1 MHLRWRLILILLLLT
16 AVSFWI
22 LYQLEEDD
30 TGQSRAP
37 ETIPDYT
44 MSNLNSL
51 NMNAAGEPKT
61 RLRADFMAHF
71 ESKDE
76 TELTNPMLEVFR
88 PDKEPLYVRADQGWV
103 TSGNEVILL
112 QGNVRFWEK
121 DSNGQ
126 LVLEVTTSEA
136 RVYPER
142 DYAETDK
149 PATLSTTKT
158 RTDSIGMKAYM
169 NEERIE
175 MLNQVHTTIEE
186 GAQFKPDS

>member
-1 MHLRWRLILILLLLT
+1 MHLRWRLILILLPLT
-16 AVSFWI
+16 AVSFWV

-30 TGQSRAP
+30 TGQPPAP

-44 MSNLNSL
+44 MTNLNSL
-51 NMNAAGEPKT
+51 NMNVAGEPKT

-136 RVYPER
+136 LVYPER

-149 PATLSTTKT
+149 PATLSTAKT
-158 RTDSIGMKAYM
+158 TTDSIGMKAYM
-169 NEERIE
+169 DEDRIE

>member
-1 MHLRWRLILILLLLT
+1 MHMRWRLILILLPLT
-16 AVSFWI
+16 AVSFWVVY
-22 LYQLEEDD
+22 LLDQDES
-30 TGQSRAP
+30 GPARPP
-37 ETIPDYT
+37 ETKPDYT

-51 NMNAAGEPKT
+51 KMNAAGEPKS
-61 RLRADFMAHF
+61 RLKADFLARF

-76 TELTNPMLEVFR
+76 TELTAPELKIYR
-88 PDKEPLYVRADQGWV
+88 PDKEPLYARADQGWV
-103 TSGNEVILL
+103 TSDNEVILL
-112 QGNVRFWEK
+112 QGNVRFWELN
-121 DSNGQ
+121 SNGQ

-169 NEERIE
+169 EEGRIE

-186 GAQFKPDS
+186 AALLKSDS